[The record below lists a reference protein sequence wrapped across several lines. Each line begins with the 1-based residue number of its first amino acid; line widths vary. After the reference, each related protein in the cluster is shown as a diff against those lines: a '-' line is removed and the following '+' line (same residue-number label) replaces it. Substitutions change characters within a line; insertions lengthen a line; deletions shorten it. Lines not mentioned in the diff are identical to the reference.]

1 MGQIM
6 LRRALVLITLL
17 GAVGCASAPPASP
30 PLMAECV
37 KLYGLWARYQ
47 QHPTFHHTGEKA
59 RAELALY
66 GCQKGRYGE
75 GIRELKRLL
84 RAGRFILPDER

>member
-1 MGQIM
+1 MGSIM
-6 LRRALVLITLL
+6 LSRTLVLIALL
-17 GAVGCASAPPASP
+17 VTVGCTSVPPASP
-30 PLMAECV
+30 TLMAECA

-66 GCQKGRYGE
+66 GCQKGRYEE

-84 RAGRFILPDER
+84 RAGRFALPDER

>member
-1 MGQIM
+1 MGRIV
-6 LRRALVLITLL
+6 LRRAFVLVTLL
-17 GAVGCASAPPASP
+17 GSVGCVSAPPASP
-30 PLMAECV
+30 PLMAECI
-37 KLYGLWARYQ
+37 KLYVLWARYQ

-66 GCQKGRYGE
+66 GCQKGEYEE

-84 RAGRFILPDER
+84 RAGRFNLPGDR